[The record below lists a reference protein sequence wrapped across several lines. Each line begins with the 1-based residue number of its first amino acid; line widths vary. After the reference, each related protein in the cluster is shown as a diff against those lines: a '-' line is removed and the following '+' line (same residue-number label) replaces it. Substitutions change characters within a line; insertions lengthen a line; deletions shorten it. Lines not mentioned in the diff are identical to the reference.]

1 MLQKQERKEHMHWQS
16 TKGKK
21 GEDKNMKAY
30 TQTQKTQKTCVR
42 VHSGSQRRNVKWQ
55 AAQSRLV
62 VTWYMIF
69 LLERRERGTWNLL
82 ILVFKSQG
90 SDVEHG
96 QKDKHAGSKDKHV
109 GSPLAPCSLFST
121 TCWSCWSDAG
131 TWTTTFNPNHK
142 NKHQSWEQTNKKR
155 AHDWATTKQ
164 ACAAVATQLLTW

>member
-1 MLQKQERKEHMHWQS
+1 
-16 TKGKK
+16 
-21 GEDKNMKAY
+21 MKAY
-30 TQTQKTQKTCVR
+30 TQTQNTQKTCVR

-142 NKHQSWEQTNKKR
+142 NKHQSWEQTKTKR
-155 AHDWATTKQ
+155 AHDWATIKQ
-164 ACAAVATQLLTW
+164 AWCMCCGCYPPAHLVAVRVAHAEKNTGCCCQIVPFVV